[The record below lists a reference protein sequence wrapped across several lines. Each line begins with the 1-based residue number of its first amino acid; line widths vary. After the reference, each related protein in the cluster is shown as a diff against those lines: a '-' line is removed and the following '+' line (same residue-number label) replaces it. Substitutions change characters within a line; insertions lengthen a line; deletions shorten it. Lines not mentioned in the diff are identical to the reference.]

1 MAKKPKKKY
10 DRSYQAEYQATPE
23 QKRIRAMRNT
33 ARRRAIAKYGK
44 EALKGKDVDH
54 IVPLSKG
61 GTNDQS
67 NLRIVDRSKNRSRN
81 FKKKKS

>member
-10 DRSYQAEYQATPE
+10 DRSYQAVYQATPE

-61 GTNDQS
+61 GTNDPS